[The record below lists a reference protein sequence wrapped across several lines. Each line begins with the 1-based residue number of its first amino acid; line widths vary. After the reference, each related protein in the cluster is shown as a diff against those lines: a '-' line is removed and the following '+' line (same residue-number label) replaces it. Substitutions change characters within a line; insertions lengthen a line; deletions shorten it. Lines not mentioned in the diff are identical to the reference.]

1 MMPTFWQMF
10 HGEKTVGLT
19 IHYMAAKIDEGDALL
34 QDEQT
39 IEPGETLDR
48 LIQRSKRHGAHCMAS
63 VLRQIE
69 SNSVVRIPLNPSQ
82 GSYFTFPTVAEIREF
97 RRRGFRAI

>member
-19 IHYMAAKIDEGDALL
+19 IHYMAARIDEGDALF

-39 IEPGETLDR
+39 IEHGETLDR
-48 LIQRSKRHGAHCMAS
+48 LIQRSKRHGAHCMAG
-63 VLRQIE
+63 VLRQIA
-69 SNSVVRIPLNPSQ
+69 SNSAVPIPLSHSQ
-82 GSYFTFPTVAEIREF
+82 GTYFTFPSTVEIREF
-97 RRRGFRAI
+97 HRRGFRAI